1 MLPKQL
7 STNHIGIAFIVLG
20 ALLLIFR
27 MTGSLWGIITS
38 LWPLVLI
45 AVGYYQLK
53 IANNA
58 RQAYIFMLVGSIL
71 LLFTLN
77 ILKLI
82 NIFGPVALILAGVYL
97 LARGSKGITS
107 FMLGG
112 FAKAANLTV
121 RRTMRGLKSIFKP
134 NPSQKEDFQQNINGP
149 NISAN
154 AVFRSSS
161 YVATS
166 FSNGSGRCILGDLDV
181 DLRQAKPKG
190 DVVYMSVTCNFG
202 YASIKIPTDWQVE
215 TVNTKFLGD
224 VINHSQQKGNVS
236 TTLKL
241 NTHCFFGDIS
251 ISN

>member
-7 STNHIGIAFIVLG
+7 STKHIGIAFITLG
-20 ALLLIFR
+20 TLLLIFR
-27 MTGSLWGIITS
+27 MAGSLWGIITS

-45 AVGYYQLK
+45 ALGYYQLK
-53 IANNA
+53 SANNV
-58 RQAYIFMLVGSIL
+58 RQAYIFILVGSVL

-82 NIFGPVALILAGVYL
+82 SIFGPVALILAGSYL
-97 LARGSKGITS
+97 LARGGKGITS
-107 FMLGG
+107 LMLGG
-112 FAKAANLTV
+112 FTKAASLTFQ
-121 RRTMRGLKSIFKP
+121 RTMKGLRSIFKP
-134 NPSQKEDFQQNINGP
+134 SPNQKEDFQQNIKGP

-161 YVATS
+161 YIATS
-166 FSNGSGRCILGDLDV
+166 FSNGFGRCILGDLDV

-202 YASIKIPTDWQVE
+202 YISIKIPTDWQVE

-224 VINHSQQKGNVS
+224 VINHSQQKGSTS

-241 NTHCFFGDIS
+241 NTHCFFGDIN